1 MPAMTT
7 RNGESLEALAAAA
20 RAVLP
25 RFGVAASAAVTLL
38 HRRENAV
45 FRIDDLADARP
56 WALRVHRR
64 SYRTTAEIRSEIIW
78 MDALREAGIPTPR
91 ARPGLDGDPV
101 QVVPLEGAGDGL
113 AVDMFAWI
121 DGRPLQV
128 DDASECYAL
137 VGRTSALIQ
146 RHGRSWRPSPGFT
159 RPVWELDALIG
170 PRALWG
176 DYAQLDALS
185 PAALALVDRA
195 AVAVRRRLDA
205 FGRGPDRFGLTHGDL
220 MPDNVLIEG
229 GVPYVIDFDDSG
241 FGWYLYDLA
250 TILAPVVGSP
260 SFAHVRDAWIAG
272 YRTVTLLPDEH
283 VNELDALV
291 MARLLLG
298 LGWMHTR
305 RETQMARDF
314 TEAVVHLACVQ
325 AQKILGGRS

>member
-7 RNGESLEALAAAA
+7 RCSEPLDALAAEV

-25 RFGVAASAAVTLL
+25 RFGVAAGAGITLL

-45 FRIDDLADARP
+45 FRIDDPADARP

-64 SYRTTAEIRSEIIW
+64 GYRTTAEIRSEIIW

-91 ARPGLDGDPV
+91 ARLGLDGDPV

-113 AVDMFAWI
+113 AVDMFSWI

-146 RHGRSWRPSPGFT
+146 RHGRSWCPPPGFT

-170 PRALWG
+170 ARALWG
-176 DYAQLDALS
+176 DYARLDALS
-185 PAALALVDRA
+185 PSALALVDRA
-195 AVAVRRRLDA
+195 AVAVRQRLDA

-220 MPDNVLIEG
+220 MPDNVLIER
-229 GVPYVIDFDDSG
+229 GVPYVIDFDDCG

-272 YRTVTLLPDEH
+272 YRTVTPLPDEH
-283 VNELDALV
+283 VHELDVLV

-325 AQKILGGRS
+325 AEKILGRRS